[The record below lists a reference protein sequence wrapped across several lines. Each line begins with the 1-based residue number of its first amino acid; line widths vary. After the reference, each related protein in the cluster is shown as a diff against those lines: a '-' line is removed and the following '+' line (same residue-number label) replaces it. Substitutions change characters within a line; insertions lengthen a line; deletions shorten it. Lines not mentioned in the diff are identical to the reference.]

1 MDRGFNSVS
10 KRQARTTLHM
20 STQDLNDD
28 EAFENDSPELILH
41 FISALIE
48 SQDSRAKCIDTL
60 DLLEPTLYTYCNVD
74 APQALYVV
82 LKVNGEFSIF
92 SEIVDVMP
100 QDTVLITIFLKHSR
114 ILRSVDS
121 LRSQINV
128 LCLPVDDSYVSRVT
142 RSPTLVRD
150 LLNHV
155 VTPYFDRLSSSEADK
170 NVSGSLQLA
179 RKKLSELNASLNYVD
194 LQIEVPDL
202 LSSVLPS
209 VLELLRQPQEEEALL
224 QNTTL
229 LNELTHNANNWIKQ
243 VLSITRTS
251 KSPSENWSI
260 SDEISFWASMET
272 ALVSLQDQV
281 QQPEVQ
287 KLMQILVASKRYQTT
302 FMFQN
307 NLQISEKLEEVKLYN
322 AFLKELPIDGLAIS
336 KDSKDPLSEFD
347 SNLSLI
353 FAQLKKWKSLT
364 SFPLLRMIEL
374 IELILSDVSNNFT
387 SVLSSLSLM
396 ALPEESFLNIM
407 NTKVKSILRAID
419 NFIKNMTN
427 ILRELMR
434 KRLEKFMII
443 KIDQDRIER
452 IEKRIEHLTELKG
465 KHHSLSR
472 GLLQSGADEA
482 LVDQLMNSYN
492 KHVIA
497 ANYFDINPDGVLIW
511 AAQEDSYL
519 ETHNRILA
527 SLASSLNNKIA
538 LCTSYDDFVS
548 FFGNIEKSSTGSS
561 TLLPLIDDN
570 HKVRFLTKVQDLI
583 KDLLSTANNQ
593 SRIDGLT
600 LSSKPS
606 LNLIDEILFKISLK
620 ANVDIVIHTIA
631 QSLGDTWELF
641 AIGAQIKDVVSSL
654 ADRLDFGNNLDAWI
668 ISTRSQLEYLNK
680 GESIFRFQEPDENGE
695 VVLILDI
702 PADLLEM
709 PRNISILKSLGL
721 NIPSDLTLQ
730 ESRISMTKSIV
741 FTLNEHI
748 EVFNQAL
755 YETCSNGG
763 FEQVFEPLKEEALGL
778 LLKISSYSWS
788 NLRLDATY
796 MTEGLEQSETEVES
810 MKLIHQFQE
819 VTYNLFDVR
828 RSVDNIL
835 KSIDSDHLPAL
846 QSCDFNLLSI
856 QRCVDLIR
864 GAAFHFMQKIPDS
877 RLFDTVLRDLI
888 AKGIFEKCEKQ
899 LCQFS
904 AAIKGETDALS
915 KYKVYH
921 VLYLENGDF
930 FIEPPFASSRDSWT
944 GLVSD
949 WTSIISL
956 LTFEDSKGTHQK
968 LFLQFPTSIKHR
980 IQETLSEIDTLFTSV
995 DQQMEYWTEFGE
1007 ALKLNLKDNPFHDLP
1022 IEQML
1027 VKVKHL
1033 LRLGSQLED
1042 SRGVIKLGGLFNIL
1056 YSVVRNQILSAYE
1069 EFKSQLINRF
1079 AQAVS
1084 DSSKSLLGL
1093 MKETERRLGY
1103 EPNLLQPF
1111 KANLSFVAHLL
1122 ASRENVAKWTGFQI
1136 SISDCQKVLHQNKRQ
1151 LPSYWIY
1158 PDQFEHTVSNLQ
1170 LLINRKMAFVDEN
1183 LDRFQT
1189 SLSKE
1194 MSFCND
1200 EYEEMANEWFS
1211 KRPISGSMDPGHAL
1225 SILTKLTKKLH
1236 DLDEYRGM
1244 VSEVSRKLGV
1254 AIPSLALYQSL
1265 KDELDDMSFVWKSL
1279 EELWDNIE
1287 VIKEMRWSDANP
1299 REVKEKLESLS
1310 STMKSL
1316 PAMVRHYSA
1325 FTILKNKVASFISQL
1340 TILHD
1345 LKGAALKPRHWKK
1358 ILAVVNSPP
1367 ALSYENMKL
1376 RNMFDL
1382 GFQMHEG
1389 SIKAILKQA
1398 NDERIVEESLD
1409 SIEKELSTVVFETFD
1424 FHGKCRLVRNWNK
1437 LFDVCQANISTLS
1450 SMKNLVSHGEFE
1462 ERRSALETQLF
1473 DLESIFDTWVEVQK
1487 HWAYLDGVFGNNL
1500 DIRSSLPTEST
1511 RFNNLSF
1518 EFINILKRISKFT
1531 AVIDILSIKSLRE
1544 TFQKIE
1550 ESLER
1555 TKKGL
1560 TNYLEEQRLLF
1571 PRFYFLG
1578 NEDML
1583 ELIGGSNDI
1592 NKVNRHVK
1600 LMFFGVES
1608 LIKDKDTS
1616 SITDIISPEGERLK
1630 LSRPVSLIRAQEL
1643 HEWLSELESQMRLT
1657 VALLVKD
1664 AIQELQSCFLDG
1676 SFENDSLPDIIG
1688 RFPTQVLVVSLN
1700 VMFTRQTA
1708 RMSDK
1713 DNNLGAEYEKL
1724 LKRVASFLDSSNAP
1738 HEAKKIESL
1747 VIELIHHRKIAGKLD
1762 SAPLH
1767 QRASILHQVQLFD
1780 FNSNAAS
1787 PLDSIIVRQGRF
1799 ELPYGFEYQGIVERL
1814 AVTPLVDKCY
1824 LAMSL
1829 ALAQGL
1835 GGSPFGPAGTGK
1847 TESVKALGYSLGRM
1861 VKVFNCDDSFDYKSI
1876 ERILFGLCKVG
1887 CWGCFDEF
1895 NRLDSANLSALASQV
1910 EAIQQ
1915 GLNNYNEHHQVVL
1928 SGNSFSIHPNTGL
1941 FVTMN
1946 PGYAGR
1952 NELPENMKRLF
1963 RSFSMERP
1971 DLEMIIDVILTSQQL
1986 VNTKSLAEKL
1996 VEFFKG
2002 LENATSKQRH
2012 YDFGLRAIKSVLRM
2026 CGVKRLN
2033 ADLTSTQDPL
2043 LRDEL
2048 SLVARC
2054 LEESLLP
2061 KLVPEDIIPF
2071 QGLLTKI
2078 FDGMGNSSSEFEA
2091 FYGQIRTSAAR
2102 EGFTVSDA
2110 LLQKCSQI
2118 LLILESHHGFMLVGE
2133 SGSGKSTM
2141 LRQVLN
2147 AKSELEETS
2156 HKTFVLDCKVLSKEQ
2171 IFGSLDPITREWTDG
2186 IFTSHLRSIVQNMK
2200 GEQTHRS
2207 WIVFDGDIDPEW
2219 AENLNSVLDDNK
2231 VLTLPNGERLE
2242 LPQNVRIV
2250 FEVDNLDHATLATI
2264 SRCGMI
2270 WFDRSLIKSD
2280 MLYKRFLF
2288 DLNHKALEIDVNQEG
2303 HTVDHEILLIQKQIV
2318 TIAEG
2323 YEDAFFSDVFRKSS
2337 ELDHIMKHTAQ
2348 RALNSFLTFFEAQI
2362 TKLLTFK
2369 IRNPTT
2375 IWESLHDFVRK
2386 AIFLSLV
2393 WAYSGDSSI
2402 TQRNAFIGQL
2412 AGIGDFNLLDIPE
2425 NVTEYFISPVDFQWS
2440 PWLQHIE
2447 SLDLDPQ
2454 HVMDPSTIVPTVDI
2468 VVHEDLIYS
2477 LVNKHSPLL
2486 LCGPPGSGKTM
2497 TFLKA
2502 LRKLPSLDMI
2512 SLNFSKD
2519 TTPETLITLLEQHC
2533 CYKRS
2538 NEGLV
2543 LAPRVDGKWTVVFC
2557 DEINLPSL
2565 DKYGSQRV
2573 ISLMRSM
2580 VERRGFWSFRHNE
2593 WITLKN
2599 IQFVGA
2605 CNDPSD
2611 PGRHQLSERFL
2622 RHVCVVM
2629 VDYPG
2634 KNSMMQI
2641 YESFNN
2647 AALKCA
2653 PDLRGF
2659 AKPLTAAMLE
2669 VYTKSKEHLTPAI
2682 QSHYVYSPRELTRW
2696 CRGILETIIQSSYGD
2711 ITALIRLWYHEGL
2724 RLFYDRL
2731 SGEKER
2737 QWTKILLTESASN
2750 HFPHTDLDQA
2760 FKEPVLYSKWLTSSY
2775 EPVPVD
2781 ELTSFVHERCRVFSE
2796 EELEVDLILFEDML
2810 DQTLRID
2817 RVLRQ
2822 HQGHMILVGPCT
2834 SGKSTLTKFVAWMNG
2849 IKVVQMNVHK
2859 GYSIQDFQHKLR
2871 EILLSCL
2878 KGEKICFIID
2888 ESSLLET
2895 AFIERMNTLLAN
2907 SEVPGLFEGDDFASL
2922 IKQCASESAAQGYLL
2937 DSDEELY
2944 AWFTDQVSTNLHVV
2958 FTLSDV
2964 DSDKRVQVNSSP
2976 ALFNRCVLNWM
2987 GDWNQ
2992 KSLVEIANKKLQDI
3006 ALDGSSYVPP
3016 SDGSNATRSFHD
3028 AVVEVCVS
3036 IHQSM
3041 KSYPLQFLDFLLLT
3055 TKLYNQ
3061 KDIELNLNQ
3070 RHIIVGL
3077 DKLRETVLEV
3087 SEMRKVL
3094 SEKRESLQAKE
3105 TDAKNM
3111 LDKMIVNQNEAER
3124 KREFSVATQGE
3135 LEKHEVQINKRRDV
3149 VMQELEVAEPA
3160 VLEAQRGV
3168 QNIKKQHLTELR
3180 SMSNPP
3186 AAVKMALESVCILL
3200 GYDVRTWRDVQLVVR
3215 KDDFIASI
3223 VSYDSETQLTPE
3235 LSDYMDKTY
3244 LNRPDFTYDTVNRAS
3259 KACGPLLQWV
3269 IAQLKYYSIL
3279 EKVMPLKEEVTM
3291 LQAAAKKSKA
3301 QLMAIAGMIQEL
3313 EESIV
3318 GYKKKYSEIIR
3329 EAERVR
3335 VEMETIERKVQRSE
3349 DLIKNLTKERVRWE
3363 LNIKLCDEER
3373 LRIAGNSILSAAFAT
3388 YCGRLDQAARDTS
3401 FKTWKNKMGELG
3413 ISFYEFISPVAT
3425 LASTKQMADWA
3436 HRGLPRD
3443 DLYEQNFAIKQ
3454 RSEFVFVIDP
3464 LEDVI
3469 DALTFPSSEK
3479 KVEQTSFL
3487 DSSFMRHV
3495 EDAMRFGGTILI
3507 SHAELYDPIMNP
3519 ILRKEFSHTGGRR
3532 LVQLEKKAVDI
3543 LPDFRVIFLSKN
3555 HAALL
3560 PPSFASRV
3568 NIVNFTTTSSN
3579 VQSQTLDLCLER
3591 VHPDL
3596 YEKQKEITRLQSDY
3610 QEKSRFFRQQLLDTL
3625 NNVAGTILD
3634 NDEATDTLQAINS
3647 ESQVLDEKFAESNT
3661 TLQEVDDRR
3670 GKYLEIA
3677 EHLSSVHDVLRN
3689 LSSMSDFYSFSF
3701 KTLVGILNSILKS
3714 HLDGDALEGIVP
3726 QFYYAV
3732 FAEVAPALRN
3742 LDQVVLAL
3750 ALAVSYFKV
3759 TEGALISQDIQDVIN
3774 LVGGKDNKAK
3784 LSEILKQQSLLD
3796 NEGELTLQKWEQ
3808 IEREAKS
3815 PALTAISAFVQKL
3828 LGSDISWLDAMLSFT
3843 TSVFG
3848 TPFSQIKTYA
3858 LADWVSLGSS
3868 PILIAESDHIDSTP
3882 QIERL
3887 AKEKN
3892 IKVRVIAMGTSEGTR
3907 AAYKELEMA
3916 LKNGSWVVLQNVQ
3929 LSGSWLNDVE
3939 QLIDKQKAHSAFS
3952 LFMTCLL
3959 TAENIPSALLSK
3971 SKVLTYEETPTF
3983 KTVLLDS
3990 LKYLW
3995 TRKVSLLPVAKTV
4008 LFLVSWYHAVIQENL
4023 KFVPNAFSQKY
4034 HISEVDLMSTAA
4046 YLKNVFSSFES
4057 KAVVRVEELPWHELL
4072 SILGSVIYG
4081 GKVSVEKD
4089 AVFCQK
4095 LALELFQ
4102 EKCCDDDFLLPNSSL
4117 KIPVDGGLDA
4127 YEHWIND
4134 LPESVPPQWVGLS
4147 DDTMTETLENDAA
4160 RVSQLTAA
4168 LTK

>member
-1 MDRGFNSVS
+1 
-10 KRQARTTLHM
+10 M
-20 STQDLNDD
+20 SNQDPNDD
-28 EAFENDSPELILH
+28 EVLENGSPELILH
-41 FISALIE
+41 FISAQIE

-60 DLLEPTLYTYCNVD
+60 DLLEPTLYSYCNVD
-74 APQALYVV
+74 SSQALYVV
-82 LKVNGEFSIF
+82 LKINGDFTIF
-92 SEIVDVMP
+92 SELVDVVP

-121 LRSQINV
+121 LQSQINV

-142 RSPTLVRD
+142 RSPILVRD

-170 NVSGSLQLA
+170 NASGSLQLA

-209 VLELLRQPQEEEALL
+209 VLELLRQPQEEEELL

-243 VLSITRTS
+243 ILSVTRTS

-272 ALVSLQDQV
+272 ALVSLQEQV

-302 FMFQN
+302 FKFQN

-336 KDSKDPLSEFD
+336 KDSTDPLSDFD
-347 SNLSLI
+347 SNLSLV
-353 FAQLKKWKSLT
+353 FGQLKKWKSLT

-396 ALPEESFLNIM
+396 ALPEEPFLNIV

-427 ILRELMR
+427 ILREVMR

-443 KIDQDRIER
+443 KIDQDRIDR
-452 IEKRIEHLTELKG
+452 IEKRIDGLIELKG

-472 GLLQSGADEA
+472 GLLQSGADEV
-482 LVDQLMNSYN
+482 LVDQLMKAYN

-497 ANYFDINPDGVLIW
+497 PNHFDINPDGVLIW

-527 SLASSLNNKIA
+527 NLALSLNSKIA
-538 LCTSYDDFVS
+538 MCTSYDDFVS
-548 FFGNIEKSSTGSS
+548 FLGNIEKSNTGSS
-561 TLLPLIDDN
+561 MLLPLIDDN
-570 HKVRFLTKVQDLI
+570 HKVRFLTKVQDI
-583 KDLLSTANNQ
+583 MKDLLSTANNQ
-593 SRIDGLT
+593 CRIDNLK

-606 LNLIDEILFKISLK
+606 LDLIDEILFKISLK
-620 ANVDIVIHTIA
+620 SNVDIVIRTIG
-631 QSLGDTWELF
+631 QSLGDSWELF
-641 AIGAQIKDVVSSL
+641 AIGAQIKDVISSL
-654 ADRLDFGNNLDAWI
+654 ADRLDVGNNLDAWI
-668 ISTRSQLEYLNK
+668 VSTRSQLEYLNK
-680 GESIFRFQEPDENGE
+680 GESIFRFQESEENGE
-695 VVLILDI
+695 LVLILDI
-702 PADLLEM
+702 PAEVLEM
-709 PRNISILKSLGL
+709 PRNISLLKSFGL
-721 NIPSDLTLQ
+721 SLPSDLTLQ
-730 ESRISMTKSIV
+730 ESRINVTKSIV
-741 FTLNEHI
+741 FTLHEHI

-755 YETCSNGG
+755 FETCSRSG
-763 FEQVFEPLKEEALGL
+763 FEQVFEPIKEEALGL
-778 LLKISSYSWS
+778 LLEISSYSWS
-788 NLRLDATY
+788 NLRLDAIY
-796 MTEGLEQSETEVES
+796 MTEGSEQSETEVES

-828 RSVDNIL
+828 RSVDNFL
-835 KSIDSDHLPAL
+835 KSIDSDYLPAL
-846 QSCDFNLLSI
+846 RSCEFNLSSI
-856 QRCVDLIR
+856 QQCVDLIR
-864 GAAFHFMQKIPDS
+864 DAAFHFMQRIS
-877 RLFDTVLRDLI
+877 NYRLFDAVLRDLI

-904 AAIKGETDALS
+904 TAIKEETDGFS
-915 KYKVYH
+915 KYKAH
-921 VLYLENGDF
+921 HTLYLENGEF
-930 FIEPPFASSRDSWT
+930 FIEPPIASSRDSWT
-944 GLVSD
+944 GIVSN

-956 LTFEDSKGTHQK
+956 LTFEDSTGAHQR
-968 LFLQFPTSIKHR
+968 LFLQFPSFIKDQV
-980 IQETLSEIDTLFTSV
+980 QETLSEIDTLFTSV
-995 DQQMEYWTEFGE
+995 DQEMYHWSEFGE
-1007 ALKLNLKDNPFHDLP
+1007 ALKLNLKDNPFKDLP
-1022 IEQML
+1022 VEEML
-1027 VKVKHL
+1027 IKLKHL
-1033 LRLGSQLED
+1033 LQLGSRLED
-1042 SRGVIKLGGLFNIL
+1042 SRGVIKLGGLLDIL
-1056 YSVVRNQILSAYE
+1056 YSVVRNQILSSYG

-1079 AQAVS
+1079 TQAVS
-1084 DSSKSLLGL
+1084 DSSRSLLGQ

-1111 KANLSFVAHLL
+1111 RANLDFMAHLF
-1122 ASRENVAKWTGFQI
+1122 ASKDNVAQWTGFQT
-1136 SISDCQKVLHQNKRQ
+1136 SINDCQKLLHQSKRQ
-1151 LPSYWIY
+1151 LPGYWIY
-1158 PDQFEHTVSNLQ
+1158 PDQFEHTISNLQ
-1170 LLINRKMAFVDEN
+1170 LLINRKMSFVDEN

-1194 MSFCND
+1194 MSCCND
-1200 EYEEMANEWFS
+1200 DYEEMANEWFS
-1211 KRPISGSMDPGHAL
+1211 KRPISGSMEPGHAL
-1225 SILTKLTKKLH
+1225 SILTKLTKKLN
-1236 DLDEYRGM
+1236 DLDQYRGK
-1244 VSEVSRKLGV
+1244 VVEVSQKLGV
-1254 AIPSLALYQSL
+1254 AIPSLVLYQSL
-1265 KDELDDMSFVWKSL
+1265 KDELDDMNFVWKSL
-1279 EELWDNIE
+1279 EELWDIIE
-1287 VIKEMRWSDANP
+1287 VINEMRWSDANP
-1299 REVKEKLESLS
+1299 REVKQQLEGLS
-1310 STMKSL
+1310 KTMKSL

-1325 FTILKNKVASFISQL
+1325 FTILKNKVASFINQL
-1340 TILHD
+1340 TILHE
-1345 LKGAALKPRHWKK
+1345 LKGASLKPRHWKK
-1358 ILAVVNSPP
+1358 ILTAVNSPP

-1376 RNMFDL
+1376 RHMFDL
-1382 GFQMHEG
+1382 GFQIHEG

-1409 SIEKELSTVVFETFD
+1409 GIEKEMSTVVFETFD
-1424 FHGKCRLVRNWNK
+1424 YNGKCRLVRNWGK
-1437 LFDVCQANISTLS
+1437 LFDVCQANIGTLS

-1462 ERRSALETQLF
+1462 ERRSALENKLF

-1487 HWAYLDGVFGNNL
+1487 HWAYLDGVFGNNP

-1518 EFINILKRISKFT
+1518 EFINVLKRISKFT
-1531 AVIDILSIKSLRE
+1531 VVIDILSIKSLRE
-1544 TFQKIE
+1544 TFQRIE

-1560 TNYLEEQRLLF
+1560 TNYLEKQRLLF

-1608 LIKDKDTS
+1608 LIKDKDTN
-1616 SITDIISPEGERLK
+1616 SITYIISPEGERLK
-1630 LSRPVSLIRAQEL
+1630 LSQPVSLIRAQEL

-1657 VALLVKD
+1657 VALLVKH
-1664 AIQELQSCFLDG
+1664 AIQELQSSFLGG
-1676 SFENDSLPDIIG
+1676 SFENGSISDIIE
-1688 RFPTQVLVVSLN
+1688 RFPTQVLVVALN
-1700 VMFTRQTA
+1700 VMFTRQTVK
-1708 RMSDK
+1708 MSEK
-1713 DNNLGAEYEKL
+1713 DYSLAADYEKL
-1724 LKRVASFLDSSNAP
+1724 LRKVASLLDSSRSL

-1747 VIELIHHRKIAGKLD
+1747 VIELTHHREIAGKLD
-1762 SAPLH
+1762 SAPLS
-1767 QRASILHQVQLFD
+1767 QRSSILNQVQLFD
-1780 FNSNAAS
+1780 FNSEAAS
-1787 PLDSIIVRQGRF
+1787 PLDSVTVRQGRF

-1814 AVTPLVDKCY
+1814 VVTPLVDRCY

-1829 ALAQGL
+1829 VLAQGL

-1876 ERILFGLCKVG
+1876 ERILLGLCKVG

-1910 EAIQQ
+1910 EAIQR
-1915 GLNNYNEHHQVVL
+1915 GLNNYSDHHQVEL

-1986 VNTKSLAEKL
+1986 VHTKSLSEKL
-1996 VEFFKG
+1996 VDFFKG
-2002 LENATSKQRH
+2002 LEDATSRQIH
-2012 YDFGLRAIKSVLRM
+2012 YDFGLRAIKSILRM
-2026 CGVKRLN
+2026 CGVKRQH
-2033 ADLTSTQDPL
+2033 AGSKSEQDPQ

-2048 SLVARC
+2048 ILVARC

-2061 KLVPEDIIPF
+2061 KLVPEDIPRF

-2078 FDGMGNSSSEFEA
+2078 FDAKGDPSSEFEA
-2091 FYGQIRTSAAR
+2091 FYDRVQTSAAK
-2102 EGFTVSDA
+2102 EGFTVSEA

-2147 AKSELEETS
+2147 AKSELEGTS
-2156 HKTFVLDCKVLSKEQ
+2156 HRTFVLDCKVLSKEQ

-2186 IFTSHLRSIVQNMK
+2186 ILTSHLRSIVQNMK
-2200 GEQTHRS
+2200 GEQAHRS

-2231 VLTLPNGERLE
+2231 ILTLPNGERLE

-2250 FEVDNLDHATLATI
+2250 FEVDNLNHATLATI
-2264 SRCGMI
+2264 TRCGMI
-2270 WFDRSLIKSD
+2270 WFDRSLIKSG
-2280 MLYKRFLF
+2280 MLYKRFLY
-2288 DLNHKALEIDVNQEG
+2288 DLNHKALEVDVNQDG
-2303 HTVDHEILLIQKQIV
+2303 QIIDYEILLIQKQIV
-2318 TIAEG
+2318 TIAEA
-2323 YEDAFFSDVFRKSS
+2323 YDDALFDDVFRKSS
-2337 ELDHIMKHTAQ
+2337 GLDHIMKHTAQ
-2348 RALNSFLTFFEAQI
+2348 RALNSVLTFFEAQI
-2362 TKLLTFK
+2362 AKLLTFK
-2369 IRNPTT
+2369 IKNPT
-2375 IWESLHDFVRK
+2375 IVWESLNDFVKK

-2393 WAYSGDSSI
+2393 WAYSGDSPT
-2402 TQRNAFIGQL
+2402 TQRNSFIGQL
-2412 AGIGDFNLLDIPE
+2412 AEIGDFRLLDIPE
-2425 NVTEYFISPVDFQWS
+2425 NLTEYFISPIDFQWS

-2447 SLDLDPQ
+2447 LLDLDPH
-2454 HVMDPSTIVPTVDI
+2454 HVMDPGTIVPTVDTVI
-2468 VVHEDLIYS
+2468 HEDLIYS

-2565 DKYGSQRV
+2565 DKYGTQKV
-2573 ISLMRSM
+2573 ISLMRLM
-2580 VERRGFWSFRHNE
+2580 VERRGFWSFRHKE
-2593 WITLKN
+2593 WITLEN

-2669 VYTKSKEHLTPAI
+2669 VYTKSKENLTPAI

-2696 CRGILETIIQSSYGD
+2696 CRGILETIIQSSYED

-2731 SGEKER
+2731 SGENER
-2737 QWTKILLTESASN
+2737 QWTKTLLTETAAN

-2849 IKVVQMNVHK
+2849 IKVVQMNVRK
-2859 GYSIQDFQHKLR
+2859 GYSIQDFQQKLR

-2878 KGEKICFIID
+2878 KGEKICFLID

-2964 DSDKRVQVNSSP
+2964 GSDKRVQVNSSP

-2987 GDWNQ
+2987 GDWDQ
-2992 KSLVEIANKKLQDI
+2992 KSLVEIANKKLQEI
-3006 ALDGSSYVPP
+3006 PLDGSSYAPP
-3016 SDGSNATRSFHD
+3016 SDGSDNVRSFHD
-3028 AVVEVCVS
+3028 AVVKVCVS
-3036 IHQSM
+3036 IHQSI
-3041 KSYPLQFLDFLLLT
+3041 KSYPLQFLNFLLLT

-3061 KDIELNLNQ
+3061 KELELNLNQ

-3077 DKLRETVLEV
+3077 DKLKETVLEV

-3094 SEKRESLQAKE
+3094 SEKQESLQAKE

-3135 LEKHEVQINKRRDV
+3135 LEKQEVQINKRRDV

-3223 VSYDSETQLTPE
+3223 VSYDSEIQLTPE

-3279 EKVMPLKEEVTM
+3279 ERVMPLKEEVTM

-3301 QLMAIAGMIQEL
+3301 QLMAIAEMIQEL
-3313 EESIV
+3313 EDSIV
-3318 GYKKKYSEIIR
+3318 DYKKKYSEIIR

-3349 DLIKNLTKERVRWE
+3349 DLIKNLTSERVRWE

-3388 YCGRLDQAARDTS
+3388 YCGRLDQASRDAF
-3401 FKTWKNKMGELG
+3401 FKTWKKKMGELG
-3413 ISFYEFISPVAT
+3413 ISFHEFISPVAV

-3436 HRGLPRD
+3436 HLGLPRD

-3454 RSEFVFVIDP
+3454 WSEFVFVIDP
-3464 LEDVI
+3464 LGDVL
-3469 DALTFPSSEK
+3469 DALASSSPGK

-3507 SHAELYDPIMNP
+3507 THAELYDPIMDP
-3519 ILRKEFSHTGGRR
+3519 ILRREFSHTGGRR
-3532 LVQLEKKAVDI
+3532 LVQLEKRGVDI
-3543 LPDFRVIFLSKN
+3543 LPDFRVIFLSKD

-3560 PPSFASRV
+3560 PSSFASRV
-3568 NIVNFTTTSSN
+3568 NVLNFTTTSSN
-3579 VQSQTLDLCLER
+3579 VKSQTLDLCLER
-3591 VHPDL
+3591 VHPDT
-3596 YEKQKEITRLQSDY
+3596 YGKQKEITRLQSDY
-3610 QEKSRFFRQQLLDTL
+3610 QERSRFLRQQLLDTL

-3634 NDEATDTLQAINS
+3634 NDEATDTLQAIHF
-3647 ESQVLDEKFAESNT
+3647 ESQVLDEKFSESNT
-3661 TLQEVDDRR
+3661 TLQEVDNIR
-3670 GKYLEIA
+3670 GQFLEIA
-3677 EHLSSVHDVLRN
+3677 EHLSGVHDILRN
-3689 LSSMSDFYSFSF
+3689 LSSMSEFYSFSF
-3701 KTLVGILNSILKS
+3701 KTLVEILNGILET
-3714 HLDGDALEGIVP
+3714 HLNGDAMGNIIP
-3726 QFYYAV
+3726 QFYCAV

-3742 LDQVVLAL
+3742 LEQVVLAL
-3750 ALAVSYFKV
+3750 ALSVSYFEV
-3759 TEGALISQDIQDVIN
+3759 TEGASMSQVIRDVIN
-3774 LVGGKDNKAK
+3774 LVGCKDNKSR
-3784 LSEILKQQSLLD
+3784 LSEILKQRSLLD
-3796 NEGELTLQKWEQ
+3796 KGSDLSLQMWEQ
-3808 IEREAKS
+3808 IENEAKS
-3815 PALTAISAFVQKL
+3815 SALSAMSAFVHKIF
-3828 LGSDISWLDAMLSFT
+3828 GSDISWLDAMLSFT

-3848 TPFSQIKTYA
+3848 TPFGQIKKYA
-3858 LADWVSLGSS
+3858 LADWVSLETS

-3887 AKEKN
+3887 AKERN
-3892 IKVRVIAMGTSEGTR
+3892 VKVKVIAMGTSEGTKT
-3907 AAYKELEMA
+3907 ALKELETA
-3916 LKNGSWVVLQNVQ
+3916 LKNGSWVVLQNVH
-3929 LSGSWLNDVE
+3929 LSGSWLNGVE
-3939 QLIDKQKAHSAFS
+3939 QLIDKRKAHSAFS

-3959 TAENIPSALLSK
+3959 TAENIPPALLFK

-3983 KTVLLDS
+3983 KTVLFDS

-3995 TRKVSLLPVAKTV
+3995 SQSVSLMPVAKTV

-4046 YLKNVFSSFES
+4046 YLKNVFSSFEG
-4057 KAVVRVEELPWHELL
+4057 KAVVRVEDLPWHELL

-4081 GKVSVEKD
+4081 GKVSIEKD
-4089 AVFCQK
+4089 AIFCQK
-4095 LALELFQ
+4095 LALELFH

-4117 KIPVDGGLDA
+4117 NIPVDGGPDA
-4127 YEHWIND
+4127 YEEWINA

-4147 DDTMTETLENDAA
+4147 DDAMTETLENDAA
-4160 RVSQLTAA
+4160 RISQIAA
-4168 LTK
+4168 AITK